1 MNIVKKFRAAM
12 NINNKLGRITTV
24 LLCAILSFTV
34 TATFAADR
42 ELEDVSFSSLSGDRV
57 QIKLT
62 TSGTMPQPL
71 SFTIDNPARIA
82 IDLVDT
88 ASALQSKSLPV
99 NVGVARSITTVEA
112 GGRTRVVLNLVEM
125 VAYDLEVQGNEV
137 VVTLAGRGD
146 SSALATSNTSSFRS
160 SGADEVTNVDFRRG
174 ASGEG
179 IVVVEVSDPST
190 TFDVREQG
198 GKIIV
203 DFIDVALPQRLAQ
216 RLDVV
221 DFATPVQTIDTTT
234 VGNNVRMVI
243 AAKGF
248 YEHIA
253 YQSDNVFSVQ
263 VSEVSSQAKKEE
275 LQRERFGYTG
285 KRLSL
290 NFQDV
295 PVRAVLQLI
304 ADFTDLNMVA
314 SDTVDGSITLRLR
327 NVPWDQALDI
337 ILKTKGLDKRQSGN
351 VILVGPA
358 DEILAREQQELESQ
372 QQIAELAPLRSE
384 LIQINY
390 AKAADIA
397 ALMTGEGASILSE
410 RGTVSVDERTNN
422 LLVNDT
428 ADKLENVRK
437 LLLSLDI
444 PIRQVLIESRI
455 VVAND
460 DFSKELGAR
469 FGITADAF
477 GSIVDGN
484 GGALITG
491 GQSDRGNASDTFST
505 DNDTGAIIIGDTLN
519 SNLGV
524 ANSFGSI
531 GFSLTRLPFGALLDL
546 ELTAMQAENRGEV
559 ISTPKVVTANQQEAV
574 IEQGTE
580 IPFQE
585 ATSSGATSISFK
597 DAVLSLRVTPQIT
610 PDDRVI
616 MDLNVKNDS
625 VGQIFFGVP
634 SIDTNEVETQVLVD
648 DGETIVLG
656 GVFQEE
662 TTVGRDKVPFFGD
675 IPIVGRLFR
684 RDIRQDDREELLIFI
699 TPKILKDGIN
709 LP

>member
-1 MNIVKKFRAAM
+1 MNTIREVRATM
-12 NINNKLGRITTV
+12 NTSYKCKQHIFV
-24 LLCAILSFTV
+24 LLSIVLFCLAGGV
-34 TATFAADR
+34 NAADR
-42 ELEDVSFSSLSGDRV
+42 VLEDISFSSLSGDRV
-57 QIKLT
+57 QITLKT
-62 TSGTMPQPL
+62 DGTMPQPL

-88 ASALQSKSLPV
+88 SSDLESKSLPI
-99 NVGVARSITTVEA
+99 NVGVAKSATTVEA
-112 GGRTRVVLNLVEM
+112 GGRTRIVLNLIEM
-125 VAYDLEVQGNEV
+125 VAYDLDVQGNEV
-137 VVTLAGRGD
+137 VVTLGGRGD
-146 SSALATSNTSSFRS
+146 SNALITSTGARS
-160 SGADEVTNVDFRRG
+160 SSAAAEVTNVDFRRG

-179 IVVVEVSDPST
+179 VVVVEVSDPDV
-190 TFDVREQG
+190 TFDVREEG

-203 DFIDVALPQRLAQ
+203 DFVDVALPQRLAQ
-216 RLDVV
+216 RLDVI
-221 DFATPVQTIDTTT
+221 DFATPVQIIDTTT
-234 VGNNVRMVI
+234 AGSNVRMVI
-243 AAKGF
+243 SAKGF
-248 YEHIA
+248 YEHLA

-263 VSEVSSQAKKEE
+263 ISEVSSQAKKEE

-384 LIQINY
+384 LIQVNY

-397 ALMTGEGASILSE
+397 ALLVGEGTSLLSE
-410 RGTVSVDERTNN
+410 RGAVTVDERTNTM
-422 LLVNDT
+422 LVNDT
-428 ADKLENVRK
+428 ADKLEDIRK

-460 DFSKELGAR
+460 DFAKELGAR
-469 FGITADAF
+469 FGVTYNGAGGLASGDGGLLVSGGGGTNAIDTIDVNNDSGGIIVGDSLNSDLGVASGPAF
-477 GSIVDGN
+477 GSVG
-484 GGALITG
+484 L
-491 GQSDRGNASDTFST
+491 SFS
-505 DNDTGAIIIGDTLN
+505 
-519 SNLGV
+519 
-524 ANSFGSI
+524 
-531 GFSLTRLPFGALLDL
+531 RLPFGTLIDL

-559 ISTPKVVTANQQEAV
+559 ISTPKVVTANQQEAL

-634 SIDTNEVETQVLVD
+634 SIDTNEVETQVLVE

-656 GVFQEE
+656 GIFQEE

-675 IPIVGRLFR
+675 LPVVGRLFR
-684 RDIRQDDREELLIFI
+684 RDLNQNNREELLIFI
-699 TPKILKDGIN
+699 TPKILKDGID

>member
-1 MNIVKKFRAAM
+1 MMTKIKFAM
-12 NINNKLGRITTV
+12 MSG
-24 LLCAILSFTV
+24 V
-34 TATFAADR
+34 TAQWVRRCSAVAISMLLLVSHSAFAADR
-42 ELEDVSFSSLSGDRV
+42 SLEDISFSSLSGDRV

-62 TSGTMPQPL
+62 TDGPMPQPL

-88 ASALQSKSLPV
+88 TSKLTTKSRPINL
-99 NVGVARSITTVEA
+99 GVAKSVTTVEA
-112 GGRTRVVLNLVEM
+112 GGRTRVVLNLVQM
-125 VAYDLEVQGNEV
+125 VAYDLNVQGNEV
-137 VVTLAGRGD
+137 IITLGGRGD
-146 SSALATSNTSSFRS
+146 SSALTAAAPARGKASP
-160 SGADEVTNVDFRRG
+160 GAAAITKVDFRRG
-174 ASGEG
+174 AAGEG
-179 IVVVEVSDPST
+179 IVVVELSDPSVS
-190 TFDVREQG
+190 FDVREEG
-198 GKIIV
+198 GKVVV
-203 DFIDVALPQRLAQ
+203 DFVDVELPQRLAQ

-221 DFATPVQTIDTTT
+221 DFATPVQTVATTT

-243 AAKGF
+243 SAKGF
-248 YEHIA
+248 FEHLA

-263 VSEVSSQAKKEE
+263 VAEISSQAKKEE

-314 SDTVDGSITLRLR
+314 SDTVDGNITLRLR

-358 DEILAREQQELESQ
+358 DEIVAREQKELESK

-384 LIQINY
+384 LIQVNY

-397 ALMTGEGASILSE
+397 TLLQGQNATILSE
-410 RGTVSVDERTNN
+410 RGTVTIDERTNT

-428 ADKLENVRK
+428 ADKLEEIRK
-437 LLLSLDI
+437 LLVKLDI

-455 VVAND
+455 VIAND

-469 FGITADAF
+469 FGIIQDVDDFAAP
-477 GSIVDGN
+477 GS
-484 GGALITG
+484 GGIITG
-491 GQSDRGNASDTFST
+491 GGTTAFDTVNV
-505 DNDTGAIIIGDTLN
+505 DNDSGGILVSDNLN

-524 ANSFGSI
+524 PNSFGSI
-531 GFSLTRLPFGALLDL
+531 GLSFSRLPLGTLIDL
-546 ELTAMQAENRGEV
+546 ELTAMQAEERGEI
-559 ISTPKVVTANQQEAV
+559 ISTPKVITANQTEAL
-574 IEQGTE
+574 IEQGVE

-585 ATSSGATSISFK
+585 ATASGATAISFK
-597 DAVLSLRVTPQIT
+597 KAVLSLTVTPQIT

-625 VGQIFFGVP
+625 VGEIFFGVP
-634 SIDTNEVETQVLVD
+634 SIDTREVETQVLVEN
-648 DGETIVLG
+648 GETIVLG
-656 GVFQEE
+656 GVYQE
-662 TTVGRDKVPFFGD
+662 TSRTGRDKVPFFGD
-675 IPIVGRLFR
+675 IPVLGRLFR
-684 RDIRQDDREELLIFI
+684 RDLRENDKEELLIFI
-699 TPKILKDGIN
+699 TPKILKDGLDIR
-709 LP
+709 